1 MSEKKLKVTMV
12 RSKIGRLASH
22 KACLNGLG
30 LKRINQMVE
39 VVDTPA
45 NRGMI
50 DKISYMLSIE
60 EA

>member
-30 LKRINQMVE
+30 LKRIHQTVE

>member
-30 LKRINQMVE
+30 LKRINQTVE

-45 NRGMI
+45 SRGMI
-50 DKISYMLSIE
+50 DKVSYMLSIE

>member
-1 MSEKKLKVTMV
+1 MSEKKLKVTMI

-30 LKRINQMVE
+30 LKRINQTVK

-45 NRGMI
+45 NRGMM